1 MLEHKRIVLTGGPS
15 SGKTSL
21 LNHIQ
26 HPDIHCFEEVSRG
39 VISKALA
46 KGVTQPFL
54 NNPLGFSEAL
64 FERRLHD
71 YFEDKKNKIHVY
83 DRGIHDVL
91 AYLNA
96 IGDEVPCGMLND
108 CSTYCYDAV
117 FVFPPWEAIF
127 RQDAER
133 MEVFEEAIHFHK
145 ALSETY
151 THFGM
156 QCIEVPK
163 SSIEERL
170 SFITDH
176 L

>member
-46 KGVTQPFL
+46 KGTTQPFL
-54 NNPLGFSEAL
+54 DNPLGFSEAL

-71 YFEDKKNKIHVY
+71 YFEDKKNKMHVY
-83 DRGIHDVL
+83 DRGIHDVV

-108 CSTYCYDAV
+108 CSTYCYDTV
-117 FVFPPWEAIF
+117 FVFPPWETIF

>member
-46 KGVTQPFL
+46 KGTTQPFL
-54 NNPLGFSEAL
+54 DNPLGFSEAL

-71 YFEDKKNKIHVY
+71 YFEDKKNNIHVY
-83 DRGIHDVL
+83 DRGIHDVV

-96 IGDEVPCGMLND
+96 IGNEVPCGMLND

-127 RQDAER
+127 TQDAER

-145 ALSETY
+145 ALLETY

-163 SSIEERL
+163 SSIEERFR
-170 SFITDH
+170 FILDY

>member
-26 HPDIHCFEEVSRG
+26 HPDTHCFEEVSRG

-54 NNPLGFSEAL
+54 DNPLGFSEAL

-127 RQDAER
+127 TQDTER
-133 MEVFEEAIHFHK
+133 MEVFEEAVNFHK
-145 ALSETY
+145 ALLETY

-163 SSIEERL
+163 SSIEERFR
-170 SFITDH
+170 FILDY

>member
-46 KGVTQPFL
+46 KGTTQPFL
-54 NNPLGFSEAL
+54 DNPLGFSEAL

-71 YFEDKKNKIHVY
+71 YFEDKKNKMHVY
-83 DRGIHDVL
+83 DRGIHDVV

-127 RQDAER
+127 TQDAER

-151 THFGM
+151 TYFGM

>member
-26 HPDIHCFEEVSRG
+26 HPDTHCFEEVSRG

-54 NNPLGFSEAL
+54 DNPLGFSEAL

-108 CSTYCYDAV
+108 CSTY
-117 FVFPPWEAIF
+117 
-127 RQDAER
+127 
-133 MEVFEEAIHFHK
+133 
-145 ALSETY
+145 
-151 THFGM
+151 
-156 QCIEVPK
+156 
-163 SSIEERL
+163 
-170 SFITDH
+170 
-176 L
+176 

>member
-108 CSTYCYDAV
+108 CSTYCYDTV

>member
-46 KGVTQPFL
+46 KGTTQPFL
-54 NNPLGFSEAL
+54 DNPLGFSEAL

-71 YFEDKKNKIHVY
+71 YFEDKKNKMHVY
-83 DRGIHDVL
+83 DRGIHDVV

-127 RQDAER
+127 TQDAER
-133 MEVFEEAIHFHK
+133 MEVFEEAIDFHK
-145 ALSETY
+145 ALLETY
-151 THFGM
+151 TNFGM

-163 SSIEERL
+163 SSIEKRFR
-170 SFITDH
+170 FILDH

>member
-26 HPDIHCFEEVSRG
+26 HPDTHCFEEVSRD
-39 VISKALA
+39 VISETLA

-54 NNPLGFSEAL
+54 ENPLGFSEAL

-71 YFEDKKNKIHVY
+71 YFEDKKNNMHVF
-83 DRGIHDVL
+83 DRGIHDVV

-96 IGDEVPCGMLND
+96 IGDEVPCGMLDD
-108 CSTYCYDAV
+108 CSTYCYDTV
-117 FVFPPWEAIF
+117 FLFPPWEAIF
-127 RQDAER
+127 KQDAER

-145 ALSETY
+145 ALLETY
-151 THFGM
+151 TYFGM

-170 SFITDH
+170 RFITDH

>member
-46 KGVTQPFL
+46 KGTTQPFL
-54 NNPLGFSEAL
+54 DNPLGFSEAL

-71 YFEDKKNKIHVY
+71 YFEDKKNKMHVY
-83 DRGIHDVL
+83 DRGIHDVV

-96 IGDEVPCGMLND
+96 IGDEVL
-108 CSTYCYDAV
+108 AV
-117 FVFPPWEAIF
+117 
-127 RQDAER
+127 
-133 MEVFEEAIHFHK
+133 
-145 ALSETY
+145 
-151 THFGM
+151 
-156 QCIEVPK
+156 C
-163 SSIEERL
+163 
-170 SFITDH
+170 
-176 L
+176 

>member
-1 MLEHKRIVLTGGPS
+1 MLEHKRIVLIGGPS

-46 KGVTQPFL
+46 KGTTQPFL
-54 NNPLGFSEAL
+54 DNPLGFSEAL

-127 RQDAER
+127 TQDAER

-145 ALSETY
+145 ALLETY

-163 SSIEERL
+163 SSIEERFR
-170 SFITDH
+170 FILDY

>member
-1 MLEHKRIVLTGGPS
+1 MLEHKRIVLIGGPS

-46 KGVTQPFL
+46 KGTTQPFL
-54 NNPLGFSEAL
+54 DNPLGFSEAL

-71 YFEDKKNKIHVY
+71 YFEDKKNNIHVY
-83 DRGIHDVL
+83 DRGIHDVV

-127 RQDAER
+127 TQDAER

-145 ALSETY
+145 ALLETY

-163 SSIEERL
+163 SSIEERFR
-170 SFITDH
+170 FILDY

>member
-64 FERRLHD
+64 FESRLHD

-83 DRGIHDVL
+83 DRGIHDVV

-108 CSTYCYDAV
+108 CSTYCYDTV

>member
-26 HPDIHCFEEVSRG
+26 HPDTHCFEEVSRG

-108 CSTYCYDAV
+108 CSTYCYDTV

-133 MEVFEEAIHFHK
+133 MEVFEEAIYFHK

-163 SSIEERL
+163 STIEERFR
-170 SFITDH
+170 FILDH

>member
-1 MLEHKRIVLTGGPS
+1 M
-15 SGKTSL
+15 
-21 LNHIQ
+21 
-26 HPDIHCFEEVSRG
+26 
-39 VISKALA
+39 
-46 KGVTQPFL
+46 
-54 NNPLGFSEAL
+54 
-64 FERRLHD
+64 
-71 YFEDKKNKIHVY
+71 HVY
-83 DRGIHDVL
+83 DRGIHDVV

-127 RQDAER
+127 TQDAER

-145 ALSETY
+145 ALLETY

-163 SSIEERL
+163 SSIEERFR
-170 SFITDH
+170 FILDY

>member
-26 HPDIHCFEEVSRG
+26 HPDTHCFEEVSRG

-54 NNPLGFSEAL
+54 DNPLGFSEAL

-127 RQDAER
+127 TQDTER
-133 MEVFEEAIHFHK
+133 MEVFEEAVNFHK
-145 ALSETY
+145 ALLETY

-163 SSIEERL
+163 STIEERFR
-170 SFITDH
+170 FILDH

>member
-21 LNHIQ
+21 LHHIQ
-26 HPDIHCFEEVSRG
+26 HPDTHCFEEVSRD
-39 VISKALA
+39 VISEALA

-54 NNPLGFSEAL
+54 ENPLGFSEAL

-71 YFEDKKNKIHVY
+71 YFEGKKNNMHVY
-83 DRGIHDVL
+83 DRGIHDVV

-96 IGDEVPCGMLND
+96 IGDEVPCGMLDD
-108 CSTYCYDAV
+108 CSTYCYDIV
-117 FVFPPWEAIF
+117 FLFPPWEAIF
-127 RQDAER
+127 TQDAER

-145 ALSETY
+145 ALLETY

-170 SFITDH
+170 RFITDH

>member
-46 KGVTQPFL
+46 KGTTQPFL
-54 NNPLGFSEAL
+54 DNPLGFSEAL

-71 YFEDKKNKIHVY
+71 YFEDKKNKMHVY
-83 DRGIHDVL
+83 DRGIHDVV

-127 RQDAER
+127 TQDAER

-145 ALSETY
+145 ALLETY

-163 SSIEERL
+163 SSIEERFH
-170 SFITDH
+170 FILDH

>member
-1 MLEHKRIVLTGGPS
+1 MLEHKRIVLIGGPS

-46 KGVTQPFL
+46 KGTTQPFL
-54 NNPLGFSEAL
+54 DNPLGFSEAL
-64 FERRLHD
+64 FEHRLHD
-71 YFEDKKNKIHVY
+71 YFEDKKNKMHVY
-83 DRGIHDVL
+83 DRGIHDVV

-127 RQDAER
+127 TQDAER

-145 ALSETY
+145 ALLETY

-163 SSIEERL
+163 SSIEERFR
-170 SFITDH
+170 FILDY

>member
-1 MLEHKRIVLTGGPS
+1 MLKHKRIVLTGGPS

-26 HPDIHCFEEVSRG
+26 HPDTHCFEEVSRG

-54 NNPLGFSEAL
+54 DNPLGFSEAL

-127 RQDAER
+127 TQDAER

-145 ALSETY
+145 ALLETY

-163 SSIEERL
+163 SSIEERFR
-170 SFITDH
+170 FILDY

>member
-1 MLEHKRIVLTGGPS
+1 MLEHKRIVLIGGPS

-46 KGVTQPFL
+46 KGTTQPFL
-54 NNPLGFSEAL
+54 DNPLGFSEAL

-71 YFEDKKNKIHVY
+71 YFEDKKNKMHVY

-127 RQDAER
+127 TQDTER
-133 MEVFEEAIHFHK
+133 MEVFEEAVNFHK
-145 ALSETY
+145 ALLETY

-163 SSIEERL
+163 SSIEERFR
-170 SFITDH
+170 FILDY

>member
-26 HPDIHCFEEVSRG
+26 HPDTHCFEEVSRD
-39 VISKALA
+39 VISKALI
-46 KGVTQPFL
+46 KGVKQPFL
-54 NNPLGFSEAL
+54 DNPLGFSEAL

-83 DRGIHDVL
+83 DRGIHDVV

-96 IGDEVPCGMLND
+96 IGGDVPCGMLDD
-108 CSTYCYDAV
+108 CSKYCYGAV
-117 FVFPPWEAIF
+117 FVFPPWDAIF
-127 RQDAER
+127 TQDAER
-133 MEVFEEAIHFHK
+133 MEVFVEAIDFHK
-145 ALSETY
+145 ALLETY
-151 THFGM
+151 TNFGM

-163 SSIEERL
+163 LSIEERFR
-170 SFITDH
+170 FILNH